1 MTSKMQLKPHILKEI
16 IMDFIMDL
24 YEYLMYWVEK
34 IAPYLISFWVGFLVC
49 EIVRL

>member
-24 YEYLMYWVEK
+24 FEYLMYWVQK
-34 IAPYLISFWVGFLVC
+34 TAPYLISFWLGFVFNQL
-49 EIVRL
+49 IRL